1 MMQRLLAAAVAL
13 VAALSAASAA
23 VAPGLA
29 PAAASERVDVCIV
42 GAGPAGV
49 AAAITLARRNK
60 TIALLERRD
69 GVGGQAYANYT
80 DPSTGERLLLG
91 AVILSDEDYTV
102 LRFAKEL
109 GIGTQARTTPLSFT
123 VMRDSEA
130 DVCRLSAAF

>member
-1 MMQRLLAAAVAL
+1 MMRRYLVAAAVLAAA
-13 VAALSAASAA
+13 LSTARAQ
-23 VAPGLA
+23 
-29 PAAASERVDVCIV
+29 AAAAAPVERVDVCVV

-49 AAAITLARRNK
+49 AAALSLARRNK
-60 TIALLERRD
+60 TLALLERRD